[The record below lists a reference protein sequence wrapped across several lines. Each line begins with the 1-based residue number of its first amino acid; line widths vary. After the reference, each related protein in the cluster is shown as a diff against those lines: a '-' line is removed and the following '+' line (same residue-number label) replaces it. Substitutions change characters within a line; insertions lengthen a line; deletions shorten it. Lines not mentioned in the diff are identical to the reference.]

1 MSERR
6 VMTGVDE
13 SALVAFAGRLAE
25 PARAGGMVHLVGELG
40 AGKTTFAR
48 ALLHALGVVGRV
60 KSPTYSLIESYR
72 FDGRDAHHIDL
83 YRIAAPEELDWLGLG
98 DLWGG
103 SPLVLIEWP
112 ERGAGRLPP
121 PDIVLSL
128 DHAGPVRNLALTA
141 TTPAGLTYLAK
152 A

>member
-72 FDGRDAHHIDL
+72 FDGRDAHHVDL

-98 DLWGG
+98 DLWAG

-128 DHAGPVRNLALTA
+128 DHAGPVRNLTLTA
-141 TTPAGLTYLAK
+141 STPAGLTYLAK